1 MENDDDSLLDR
12 IVTRLR
18 TEAVPEM
25 PEELATGRGV
35 TDRAWVWYGVAVSAV
50 AASIIALT
58 LWGARWHEDKVLRDV
73 AKGPHA
79 KTESAVVVKNV
90 DLATPIERLKSE
102 LVALDDEIRELQSK
116 AMLLDARRK
125 ADELLAKF

>member
-1 MENDDDSLLDR
+1 MENDNDSLLDR
-12 IVTRLR
+12 IVIRLR

-25 PEELATGRGV
+25 PEELATGLGV
-35 TDRAWVWYGVAVSAV
+35 TDRGWVWYGVAASAV
-50 AASIIALT
+50 AASIVALS
-58 LWGARWHEDKVLRDV
+58 LWGARRNEGTVLRDV

-79 KTESAVVVKNV
+79 KTESAVVVKKV
-90 DLATPIERLKSE
+90 DLATPLERLKSE
-102 LVALDDEIRELQSK
+102 LIALDAEIHELQGK